1 MQDKNFD
8 SLAGKFA
15 KNIYGTLKGDIR
27 SAVLWR
33 DLQEQLPRLDQGKL
47 RILDAGGGF
56 GFFSQR
62 LAALGHSVVLCDISA
77 EMLAEAR
84 RQIAQSSDALDIE
97 CIHAPI
103 QELDA
108 DALGQFDLILCHA
121 VVEWL
126 ADAKGTMTGLLQMLR
141 PGGLFSLMFYNKD
154 AMCFHALVA
163 GNFGYVASG
172 FKAKRVRL
180 SPNFPLTV
188 NEVESWC
195 REWQFEVHCRSGV
208 RVIHDYLKKG
218 SLSTEYSDAGLIEME
233 LKYSREAA
241 FLPLGRYVHFVCQKP
256 TA

>member
-8 SLAGKFA
+8 ALAGKFA

-33 DLQEQLPRLDQGKL
+33 DLQEQMPKLGQGKL

-56 GFFSQR
+56 GFFSQK

-77 EMLAEAR
+77 EMLAEAKR
-84 RQIAQSSDALDIE
+84 HIALSDTQLDIE
-97 CIHAPI
+97 CIHSPI
-103 QELDA
+103 QALDS

-126 ADAKGTMTGLLQMLR
+126 ADAKNTMAGLLKMLR

-180 SPNFPLTV
+180 SPDFPLTV
-188 NEVESWC
+188 PQVEAWC
-195 REWQFEVHCRSGV
+195 CEWGFTVNCRSGV

-218 SLSTEYSDAGLIEME
+218 SLSNEYSDTGLIEME
-233 LKYSREAA
+233 LRYSREPA
-241 FLPLGRYVHFVCQKP
+241 FLPLGRYVHFICTKP
-256 TA
+256 AS